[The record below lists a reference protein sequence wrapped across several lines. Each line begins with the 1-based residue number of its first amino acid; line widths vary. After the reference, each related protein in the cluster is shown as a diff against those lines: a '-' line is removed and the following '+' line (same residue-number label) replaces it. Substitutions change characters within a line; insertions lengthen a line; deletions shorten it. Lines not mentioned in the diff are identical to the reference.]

1 LSKPLK
7 KEATFIVLP
16 DQIKYSAAEISDT
29 DKEVENPKVDPG
41 MKTIY

>member
-1 LSKPLK
+1 MKRNLS
-7 KEATFIVLP
+7 KEATLIVLP
-16 DQIKYSAAEISDT
+16 DQIKYSAAEISDR